1 MDEKSIRWEPRV
13 KPALI
18 RKLYE
23 ADAAGLVDEKLINEV
38 GYALLLRCE
47 TIQRVTERR
56 CPHCIVAS
64 HWTAPST
71 AVRAI
76 ARSLA
81 LAVGGRPHGT
91 PTTDHTRAIAS
102 TVVGHTFVEFLDS
115 FPKPRDVS
123 AKMLVIDRL
132 IHAVHETPGANVSAA
147 ASNLIYEKKPGW
159 AKAFLDDL
167 AYGDQKGTERDG
179 LRETYL
185 KRIGE
190 GRIWAEQHRKRSEAR
205 GAARGR

>member
-1 MDEKSIRWEPRV
+1 MSRALHCGEPLDGAFDSGPRDRKISCPGCRWTSTW
-13 KPALI
+13 
-18 RKLYE
+18 
-23 ADAAGLVDEKLINEV
+23 DA
-38 GYALLLRCE
+38 Y
-47 TIQRVTERR
+47 
-56 CPHCIVAS
+56 H
-64 HWTAPST
+64 
-71 AVRAI
+71 
-76 ARSLA
+76 RSYKGHRIH
-81 LAVGGRPHGT
+81 GGRAYG
-91 PTTDHTRAIAS
+91 A
-102 TVVGHTFVEFLDS
+102 FVEFLDS